1 MCIPVRDDARV
12 TSLTDDPNIPRVMK
26 ESPCSPASLYAR
38 GQIRR
43 VSATQP
49 GYLGGLFGERPGW
62 TIDVLVRVTP
72 RRIMNTDT
80 SGEWGSRSHL
90 HVLAL
95 MAATAFGLY
104 LCYQMALP
112 FVPALT
118 WALALAVLFMPVHRW
133 VESTVKHPNLAAS
146 VSVLGIALI
155 VVVPATFMG
164 HRLVSEAVTGADT
177 IRARIES
184 GEWQRVLDGY
194 PRVALIAERIER
206 QIDLPGTISTIA
218 AWLTNVIASV
228 VTGSVIHAIGLL
240 LTFYLLFYFLRDRRT
255 VLLSLRARS
264 PLSEADMDRL
274 FSRVGDIVHATIY
287 GTLAV
292 AAVQGTLGGLM
303 FWWLGLPAP
312 VLWGLVMGVLAVVPV
327 LGAFI
332 VWIPA
337 ALFLALEGS
346 WGQALML
353 AVWGGV
359 VVGGIDNVLYPIL
372 VGNRLKLHTIPAFMA
387 IVGGLIV
394 FGASGLIL
402 GPVALTVTVL
412 LLDIWRRRT
421 P

>member
-1 MCIPVRDDARV
+1 
-12 TSLTDDPNIPRVMK
+12 
-26 ESPCSPASLYAR
+26 
-38 GQIRR
+38 
-43 VSATQP
+43 
-49 GYLGGLFGERPGW
+49 
-62 TIDVLVRVTP
+62 
-72 RRIMNTDT
+72 MNTDD
-80 SGEWGSRSHL
+80 SGEWSSRSRID
-90 HVLAL
+90 VLAL

-104 LCYQMALP
+104 LCYLMALP

-118 WALALAVLFMPVHRW
+118 WALALAILFMPAHEW
-133 VESTVKHPNLAAS
+133 LESTMRRPNLAAL
-146 VSVLGIALI
+146 VSVLGIGLI
-155 VVVPATFMG
+155 VVVPALFMG
-164 HRLVSEAVTGADT
+164 QRLVSEALTGADA
-177 IRARIES
+177 IRTKVES
-184 GEWQRVLDGY
+184 GEWRRVLDGY
-194 PRVALIAERIER
+194 PLVAPIAQRVER

-218 AWLTNVIASV
+218 AWLTNALASFV
-228 VTGSVIHAIGLL
+228 RGSVIHAIGVL

-255 VLLSLRARS
+255 VLLWVRSLS
-264 PLSEADMDRL
+264 PLSEADTDRL
-274 FSRVGDIVHATIY
+274 FRRVGDTVHATIY

-346 WGQALML
+346 WGRALML
-353 AVWGGV
+353 AGWGGV

-372 VGNRLKLHTIPAFMA
+372 VGNRLKLHTVPAFMA

-394 FGASGLIL
+394 FGSSGLIL
-402 GPVALTVTVL
+402 GPVTLTVTVL
-412 LLDIWRRRT
+412 LLDVWRSRT